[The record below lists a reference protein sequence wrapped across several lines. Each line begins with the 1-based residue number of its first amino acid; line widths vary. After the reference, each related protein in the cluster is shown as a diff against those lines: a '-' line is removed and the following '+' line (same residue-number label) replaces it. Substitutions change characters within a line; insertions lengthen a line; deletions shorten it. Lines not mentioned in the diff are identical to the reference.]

1 MQAFLKKTGKALGVL
16 LFWIGVWALLSWRVN
31 QELLLPSPGAVFLRL
46 FELAAT
52 GGFWLTLLSS
62 LWKILLSI
70 LAAVLLGVLLALA
83 TRRFSLLRA
92 FFAPL
97 LSMIKSTPV
106 ASFIILALVWMGRS
120 FVPPFICALMVIPIV
135 WENVSAGIANTDPAL
150 LELGKVYRLS
160 GGKILRKIYVP
171 SVMPYFLSACRASM
185 GLAWKAGI
193 AAEVLTV
200 PGNSIGK
207 MIYESKLYLETTD
220 LFVWTVAVILLS
232 FLLEKAA
239 MKLIGTLGRRCN
251 ANEVTANA

>member
-1 MQAFLKKTGKALGVL
+1 MREILKKTVKAAGVL

-31 QELLLPSPGAVFLRL
+31 RELLLPSPGAVFLRL
-46 FELAAT
+46 LELAAT
-52 GGFWLTLLSS
+52 TSFWLTLLSS

-70 LAAVLLGVLLALA
+70 ATATLLGLLLALA
-83 TRRFSLLRA
+83 TRRVPLLKA
-92 FFAPL
+92 LLAPL

-120 FVPPFICALMVIPIV
+120 AVPAFICALMVVPIV
-135 WENVSAGIANTDPAL
+135 WENVSAGISNTDPAL
-150 LELGKVYRLS
+150 LELAQVYRFPV
-160 GGKILRKIYVP
+160 GKILMKIYFP
-171 SVMPYFLSACRASM
+171 AVMPYFLSACRPSM

-200 PGNSIGK
+200 PANSIGK
-207 MIYESKLYLETTD
+207 RIYESKLYLETTD

-239 MKLIGTLGRRCN
+239 MKLIGTLGRRYN
-251 ANEVTANA
+251 ANEVTADA